1 MKLLKEKFMNK
12 ITRISLSL
20 MMLALFA
27 AGGCRDDHTI
37 IDPRTGEAFTAEAM
51 VTLAK
56 FAEECEV
63 KGKLSKQSLQ
73 VLVKHHG
80 FKKKQRKQLRSL
92 CQKRVAALQLLN

>member
-1 MKLLKEKFMNK
+1 MNK

-27 AGGCRDDHTI
+27 AGGCRDEAV
-37 IDPRTGEAFTAEAM
+37 DPRTGAAFTAEAI

-63 KGKLSKQSLQ
+63 KGKLSKQSLK

-80 FKKKQRKQLRSL
+80 FKKKQRKQLISL
-92 CQKRVAALQLLN
+92 CTQRVAALQRHN